1 MNVVKTNYIGRLNPT
16 NVEIEKIKIEVDE
29 DGSGEIEFEEFL
41 KIMNSTML
49 R

>member
-1 MNVVKTNYIGRLNPT
+1 MVENKLIGRLNPT
-16 NVEIEKIKIEVDE
+16 NVEIEKIKIEIDE